1 MKINNI
7 FNNLYQKIL
16 SIRDIRNFKNSFFYY
31 IFFRSVRIFLHG
43 MFKVRIYD
51 FFVYASFD
59 KNKMSNKLL
68 RKCDFDDVNELEIL
82 KKISKNKKVFFL
94 DCGANYGFYSLY
106 MASLSKDNKIFSYE
120 ASPGTIEDSKNNIK
134 LNNFNNIYCKNL
146 AISDVFGKDVILSE
160 SSNDWESSI
169 VRDNFK
175 NKKNVT
181 IKTTT
186 IDSELMNED
195 LKDYI
200 LAIKLDIEGNEFS
213 ALQGGNQ
220 NIDKNNP
227 LIIIELSEY
236 NFNNEY
242 FNFNFL
248 RNFLENKK
256 YSIYNNKLERVE
268 FLDLINNI
276 NSLNGTNNKT
286 IGNFFLIKDLSL
298 VYSVLLA
305 K

>member
-1 MKINNI
+1 MKTNTI

-16 SIRDIRNFKNSFFYY
+16 LIGDIRNFKNSFFYY

-51 FFVYASFD
+51 FFVYASVN

-68 RKCDFDDVNELEIL
+68 RKCDFDDVNELQIL

-106 MASLSKDNKIFSYE
+106 VASLSKENKIFSYE
-120 ASPGTIEDSKNNIK
+120 ASQDTAEDLKNNIK

-146 AISDVFGKDVILSE
+146 AISDVAGKDVILSE

-195 LKDYI
+195 LKDYV
-200 LAIKLDIEGNEFS
+200 LAIKLDIEGNEFN
-213 ALQGGNQ
+213 ALEGGNQ
-220 NIDKNNP
+220 NIDKNDP

-236 NFNNEY
+236 NFNNKY
-242 FNFNFL
+242 FNFNFFK
-248 RNFLENKK
+248 NFLENKK
-256 YSIYNNKLERVE
+256 YSVYNNKLERVK

-276 NSLNGTNNKT
+276 KSIDGTNKKT
-286 IGNFFLIKDLSL
+286 IGNFFLIKDLSF
-298 VYSVLLA
+298 VYIVLLA

>member
-120 ASPGTIEDSKNNIK
+120 ASPGTIEDFKNNIK

-146 AISDVFGKDVILSE
+146 AISDVFGIDVILSE
-160 SSNDWESSI
+160 SSINWESSI

-200 LAIKLDIEGNEFS
+200 LAIKLDIEGNEFN
-213 ALQGGNQ
+213 ALEGGNQ
-220 NIDKNNP
+220 NIDKNDP

-236 NFNNEY
+236 NFNNKY
-242 FNFNFL
+242 FNFNFFK
-248 RNFLENKK
+248 NFLENKK
-256 YSIYNNKLERVE
+256 YSVYNNKLERVK

-276 NSLNGTNNKT
+276 KSLDGTNNKT
-286 IGNFFLIKDLSL
+286 IGNFFLIKDLSF